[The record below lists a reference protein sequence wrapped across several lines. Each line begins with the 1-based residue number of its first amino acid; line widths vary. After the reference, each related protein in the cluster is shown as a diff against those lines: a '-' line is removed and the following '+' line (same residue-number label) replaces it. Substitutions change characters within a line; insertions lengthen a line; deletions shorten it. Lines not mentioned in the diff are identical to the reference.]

1 MEKQISAELSFFPVQ
16 TEDYKTEINR
26 AIEIIRSFN
35 LEYKIGLLST
45 TVRGDQ
51 TIIFKMVYKIF
62 STMDEQCKFV
72 LSVKYSNIPLGG

>member
-1 MEKQISAELSFFPVQ
+1 MEKQVTAEISFFPIQ
-16 TEDYKTEINR
+16 SEDYKTDINK

-51 TIIFKMVYKIF
+51 TIIFKIVYKIF
-62 STMDEQCKFV
+62 SSLDETGKFV
-72 LSVKYSNIPLGG
+72 LSVKYSNLPV